1 MTAVS
6 KAKQPSKR
14 QREMAARYCD
24 ARSAWLNGLC
34 GYGPGADEPAYRL
47 ATRILYTVIVEEKE
61 KERNLAVTWAE
72 AAAWLRSGED
82 LP

>member
-1 MTAVS
+1 MS

-24 ARSAWLNGLC
+24 ARSAWWNDLC
-34 GYGPGADEPAYRL
+34 GYPGDSIAADRPTARL
-47 ATRILYTVIVEEKE
+47 AIRMAAAALVAEKE
-61 KERNLAVTWAE
+61 KSPAVIWAE